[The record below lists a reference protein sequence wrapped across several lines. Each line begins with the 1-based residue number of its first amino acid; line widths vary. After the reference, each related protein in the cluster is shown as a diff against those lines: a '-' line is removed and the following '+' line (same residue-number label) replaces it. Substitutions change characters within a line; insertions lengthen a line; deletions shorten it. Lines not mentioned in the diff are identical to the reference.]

1 MNYKEKAYDE
11 AIKQLR
17 MHAPLIWQ
25 RCGFFL
31 GSQSALLIFYCNR
44 TRQMPFL
51 EPIVICMMG
60 IVVSIVWLRITT
72 QGRDI
77 QREWR
82 KKVIKLEK
90 QFKITP
96 DSLILEIG
104 FGGGEHLAEMAK
116 REAKSGFLGA
126 EPFQNGVASLLA
138 HLNGS
143 HDTGTGKL
151 ELEKGRTDNVRIWP
165 GDIRELF
172 EKFPEGVFK
181 RIYLLYPD
189 PWPNKRHAERRFINT
204 YNIPH
209 LYRLLMEN
217 GELVLATDVAPY
229 VEWTLEKMAEAGL
242 FYQTKRNI
250 HTPPRGWIST
260 RYEKKGIAAG
270 RQPTYL
276 IFKKK
281 QKMKKKLDVG
291 KKMRHDRII

>member
-90 QFKITP
+90 QLFSESDGVERPFTFADKDLKEGHNPKVSITFWIRFLAVSFIVAWGMLACIYVADGCSISIKQDKKI
-96 DSLILEIG
+96 
-104 FGGGEHLAEMAK
+104 
-116 REAKSGFLGA
+116 
-126 EPFQNGVASLLA
+126 PFFMLNAQIQASDDNPEGRSSTVKQGSVMPESNYGLNQTSQTESE
-138 HLNGS
+138 LNG
-143 HDTGTGKL
+143 
-151 ELEKGRTDNVRIWP
+151 EVREKKHR
-165 GDIRELF
+165 GDIVVYEL
-172 EKFPEGVFK
+172 PV
-181 RIYLLYPD
+181 R
-189 PWPNKRHAERRFINT
+189 A
-204 YNIPH
+204 
-209 LYRLLMEN
+209 
-217 GELVLATDVAPY
+217 
-229 VEWTLEKMAEAGL
+229 
-242 FYQTKRNI
+242 
-250 HTPPRGWIST
+250 
-260 RYEKKGIAAG
+260 
-270 RQPTYL
+270 
-276 IFKKK
+276 
-281 QKMKKKLDVG
+281 LDSASE
-291 KKMRHDRII
+291 